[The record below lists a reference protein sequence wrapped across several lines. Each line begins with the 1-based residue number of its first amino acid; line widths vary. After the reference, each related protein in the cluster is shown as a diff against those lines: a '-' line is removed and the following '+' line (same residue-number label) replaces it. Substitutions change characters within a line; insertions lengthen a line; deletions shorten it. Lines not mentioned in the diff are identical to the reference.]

1 MEEKWLI
8 CRQQGSDLAEEGRDR
23 SDANI
28 FTGGLER
35 FNQQIGK
42 DLRQLSR
49 ANCRFRQDFKG
60 PGRFRQPL

>member
-23 SDANI
+23 PDAHI
-28 FTGGLER
+28 FTWGLER
-35 FNQQIGK
+35 FNQQIDK

-49 ANCRFRQDFKG
+49 ANCRSP
-60 PGRFRQPL
+60 PGF